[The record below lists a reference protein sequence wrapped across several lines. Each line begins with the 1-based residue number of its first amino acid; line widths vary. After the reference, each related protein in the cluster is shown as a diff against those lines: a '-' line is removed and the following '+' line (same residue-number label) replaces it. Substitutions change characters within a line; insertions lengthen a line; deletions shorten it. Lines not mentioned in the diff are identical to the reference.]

1 LWKDASGIVWGLKKI
16 FEKTGDSE
24 NMENIFFGS
33 TTERVLRLIKSPVLC
48 VSENEEHKPD

>member
-1 LWKDASGIVWGLKKI
+1 VSGTVWELKKI
-16 FEKTGDSE
+16 FEKTGNSE

-33 TTERVLRLIKSPVLC
+33 STERVLRLIKHPVLC